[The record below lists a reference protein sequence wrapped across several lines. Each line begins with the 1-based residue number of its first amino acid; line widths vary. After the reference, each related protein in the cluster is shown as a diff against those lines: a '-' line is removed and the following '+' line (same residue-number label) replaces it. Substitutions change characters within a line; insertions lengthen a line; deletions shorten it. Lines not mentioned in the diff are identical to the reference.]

1 MIDNI
6 LSKARKSKRSSL
18 NELEGNRLLSSY
30 GIPMAKAFL
39 ARSVDEAIEIAK
51 DIGYPLVLKVLS
63 PQILH
68 KTEAGCVR
76 IGLTDEEEVR
86 KAYDEIL
93 KNARKYNPDSK
104 IEGIIVQEMAPDGL
118 ELIFGINKDPQ
129 FGHTIVFGLGGI
141 YVEVFEDIALRL
153 VPIDRDDAYSMIS
166 ETKVFKILSGARGK
180 KYDVDEV
187 IDILMKLSKLVQEHK
202 GIQEIDINPFI
213 IYEDGRVGRGVDA
226 LVTLSVD

>member
-6 LSKARKSKRSSL
+6 LSEVRKSNRSSL

-30 GIPMAKAFL
+30 GISMAKTLL
-39 ARSVDEAIEIAK
+39 AKSADEAVEIAEE
-51 DIGYPLVLKVLS
+51 IGYPLVLKILS

-76 IGLTDEEEVR
+76 VGLADENEVR
-86 KAYDEIL
+86 TAYDEIL
-93 KNARKYNPDSK
+93 ENAKKYDPNSR
-104 IEGIIVQEMAPDGL
+104 IEGIIVQEMVPNGL

-153 VPIDRDDAYSMIS
+153 VPISKDDAYAMIS
-166 ETKVFKILSGARGK
+166 ETNVSKILAGARGK
-180 KYDVDEV
+180 EYDIDEV
-187 IDILMKLSKLVQEHK
+187 VDILMKLSKLVQEHPQ
-202 GIQEIDINPFI
+202 IQEVDINPFI
-213 IYEDGRVGRGVDA
+213 LYEDGRVGTGVDA
-226 LVTLSVD
+226 LITLSEE